1 MVPDSQ
7 ENAFYGQKK
16 RKMQSERK
24 GIEQTMDL
32 KTYAVHQK
40 LEADSELLA
49 YVVKGSPIP
58 VPIVEENFRAYLEP
72 LNDPAATRLIEDYA
86 GLIGDEI
93 PVTTQRMEDGGY
105 TISGDIP
112 DRLVEAIQLVHE
124 VTPEEIVSALVNR
137 NTAAVHGQALDITDI
152 DLSDAARHTLLGAM
166 EIPKVQ
172 PAVLEPADPFAE
184 VVAAA
189 GMTEPV
195 HTKPVH
201 TEPVKTA
208 EAVPEKMIPE
218 EEIPEEESIDGV
230 FPEEGAAMEAL
241 PAEEEVPQE
250 DPGAAF
256 RTAVSR
262 VYDRLIADI
271 RAYGLDQRL
280 NLAL

>member
-1 MVPDSQ
+1 
-7 ENAFYGQKK
+7 
-16 RKMQSERK
+16 
-24 GIEQTMDL
+24 MDL

-137 NTAAVHGQALDITDI
+137 NTAAVHGHALDIMDI

-184 VVAAA
+184 AVAAA
-189 GMTEPV
+189 GTEPV
-195 HTKPVH
+195 HTEPAMTAEAVHTEPAVTAEPVH
-201 TEPVKTA
+201 TEPAMTA

-218 EEIPEEESIDGV
+218 EESIDGA
-230 FPEEGAAMEAL
+230 FPEEGEAF
-241 PAEEEVPQE
+241 PEEEEVPQE
-250 DPGAAF
+250 DPGASF
-256 RTAVSR
+256 RAAVSR

>member
-1 MVPDSQ
+1 
-7 ENAFYGQKK
+7 
-16 RKMQSERK
+16 
-24 GIEQTMDL
+24 MDL
-32 KTYAVHQK
+32 KTYAVHKK

-105 TISGDIP
+105 TISGNIP

-256 RTAVSR
+256 RAAVSR

-280 NLAL
+280 NLVL

>member
-1 MVPDSQ
+1 
-7 ENAFYGQKK
+7 
-16 RKMQSERK
+16 
-24 GIEQTMDL
+24 MDL
-32 KTYAVHQK
+32 KTYAVHKK

-124 VTPEEIVSALVNR
+124 VTPEEIISALVNR
-137 NTAAVHGQALDITDI
+137 NTAAVHGHALDIMDI

-184 VVAAA
+184 AVAAA
-189 GMTEPV
+189 GTTEPV
-195 HTKPVH
+195 HTEPTH
-201 TEPVKTA
+201 TEPVRTA
-208 EAVPEKMIPE
+208 EAVPEKRIPE
-218 EEIPEEESIDGV
+218 EEIPEKIVPEEETPEEESIDGT

-241 PAEEEVPQE
+241 PAEEETPQE

-256 RTAVSR
+256 RAAVSR

>member
-1 MVPDSQ
+1 
-7 ENAFYGQKK
+7 
-16 RKMQSERK
+16 
-24 GIEQTMDL
+24 MDL

-124 VTPEEIVSALVNR
+124 VTPEEIVSALVNC
-137 NTAAVHGQALDITDI
+137 NTAAVHGQALDIMDI

-189 GMTEPV
+189 GTTEPV
-195 HTKPVH
+195 HT
-201 TEPVKTA
+201 EPARTA
-208 EAVPEKMIPE
+208 EAVPEKRIPE
-218 EEIPEEESIDGV
+218 EEIPEKTVPAMETPEEESIDGA
-230 FPEEGAAMEAL
+230 FPEEGAAMEAF
-241 PAEEEVPQE
+241 PEEEEAPQE
-250 DPGAAF
+250 DPGATF
-256 RTAVSR
+256 RAAVSR

>member
-1 MVPDSQ
+1 
-7 ENAFYGQKK
+7 
-16 RKMQSERK
+16 
-24 GIEQTMDL
+24 MDL
-32 KTYAVHQK
+32 KTYAVHKK

-105 TISGDIP
+105 TISGNIP

-218 EEIPEEESIDGV
+218 EEIPEEESIAGA
-230 FPEEGAAMEAL
+230 FPEEGEAL

-256 RTAVSR
+256 RAAVSR

>member
-1 MVPDSQ
+1 
-7 ENAFYGQKK
+7 
-16 RKMQSERK
+16 
-24 GIEQTMDL
+24 MDL

-137 NTAAVHGQALDITDI
+137 NTAAVHGQALDIMDI

-184 VVAAA
+184 AVAAA
-189 GMTEPV
+189 GTEPV
-195 HTKPVH
+195 HT
-201 TEPVKTA
+201 EPARTA
-208 EAVPEKMIPE
+208 EAVPEKRIPE
-218 EEIPEEESIDGV
+218 TEMPEEEIPEKTVPEMEIPEEESIDGA
-230 FPEEGAAMEAL
+230 FPEEGEDF
-241 PAEEEVPQE
+241 PEEEEVPQE
-250 DPGAAF
+250 DPGATF
-256 RTAVSR
+256 RAAVSR

>member
-1 MVPDSQ
+1 
-7 ENAFYGQKK
+7 
-16 RKMQSERK
+16 
-24 GIEQTMDL
+24 MDL

-137 NTAAVHGQALDITDI
+137 NTAAVHGHALDIMDI

-184 VVAAA
+184 AVAAA
-189 GMTEPV
+189 GTTE
-195 HTKPVH
+195 PVH
-201 TEPVKTA
+201 TEPVHTEPAMTA
-208 EAVPEKMIPE
+208 EAVPEKRIPE
-218 EEIPEEESIDGV
+218 EEIPEKTVPEEEMPEEESIDGA
-230 FPEEGAAMEAL
+230 FPEEGAAMEAF
-241 PAEEEVPQE
+241 PEEEEVPQE
-250 DPGAAF
+250 DPGASF
-256 RTAVSR
+256 RAAVSR

>member
-1 MVPDSQ
+1 
-7 ENAFYGQKK
+7 
-16 RKMQSERK
+16 
-24 GIEQTMDL
+24 MDL

-93 PVTTQRMEDGGY
+93 PVTTQRMGDGGY

-137 NTAAVHGQALDITDI
+137 NTAAVHGQALDIMDI

-172 PAVLEPADPFAE
+172 PAVLESADPFAE
-184 VVAAA
+184 AVAAS
-189 GMTEPV
+189 GTTE
-195 HTKPVH
+195 PVH
-201 TEPVKTA
+201 TEPVHTEPARAA
-208 EAVPEKMIPE
+208 EAVHTEPAMTAEPVHTELAMTAEEISEKTVPE
-218 EEIPEEESIDGV
+218 EEIPEEESIDGA
-230 FPEEGAAMEAL
+230 FPEEGEAF
-241 PAEEEVPQE
+241 PEEEEAPQE
-250 DPGAAF
+250 DPGATF
-256 RTAVSR
+256 RAAVSR